1 MKKCPYCGQTIR
13 SPRSPEISRRFQAH
27 VTFVTR
33 QLQGQ
38 YPREWVYQRA
48 LLKAVEIDP
57 PVGGAPYRYTVV
69 EGVLYPIPTSDAT
82 NKEMMTACEGLH
94 QLAAELE
101 QQGAEIGVF
110 PERKSGL
117 EELEEEIV

>member
-1 MKKCPYCGQTIR
+1 MKRCPYCGQTIR

-38 YPREWVYQRA
+38 YTREWVYQRA
-48 LLKAVEIDP
+48 LLEAVAIEP
-57 PVGGAPYRYTVV
+57 PPGGAPYRYSVIDGAV
-69 EGVLYPIPTSDAT
+69 YPIPTSDAT
-82 NKEMMTACEGLH
+82 NREMLTACEGLH
-94 QLAAELE
+94 HLAAELE
-101 QQGAEIGVF
+101 EQGAEIGVF